1 MSDRVIRFKT
11 PAKINTFLF
20 IQSKRDD
27 GYHDLVMDLIP
38 ISLFDEIELRPTPHD
53 QVNLSSNLPD
63 VPQEENL
70 VVQAIRLLE
79 KESGQTL
86 SLDVHLHKV
95 IPSGAGLG
103 GGSGNAAGTMVTV
116 NQLFQLNI
124 PEQRLAQLA
133 VQLGADVPFFINPRP
148 SLAKGIGERLTD
160 LSYFD
165 PLKLILIF
173 PDFSIS
179 TGLAYSICLKSGRSE
194 LLHRYLP
201 SDFGEFDPDIND
213 FWIPLQNKYPALE
226 TCRQSMVD
234 QGAVFAGLSGSGST
248 VFGIYD
254 CEKTREKAFE
264 ALKTHPS
271 WKVFTC
277 NTLSAFQYEN

>member
-1 MSDRVIRFKT
+1 MSDKSIRFKT

-38 ISLFDEIELRPTPHD
+38 ISLFDEIELKPTSFG

-70 VVQAIRLLE
+70 VVKAIRLLE
-79 KESGQTL
+79 KESGKAI
-86 SLDVHLHKV
+86 SLDVHLHKT

-103 GGSGNAAGTMVTV
+103 GGSGNAAGTLVKV

-148 SLAKGIGERLTD
+148 SLAKGIGDLLTE
-160 LSYFD
+160 LSHFD

-173 PDFSIS
+173 PNFSIS
-179 TGLAYSICLKSGRSE
+179 TGLAYSICRKSGRSE
-194 LLHRYLP
+194 CLHHYLP
-201 SDFGEFDPDIND
+201 SEFRELNPDIND
-213 FWIPLQNKYPALE
+213 FWIPLSKKFPALE

-234 QGAVFAGLSGSGST
+234 QGAVFTGLSGSGST
-248 VFGIYD
+248 VFGIFD
-254 CEKTREKAFE
+254 CEKTREEAFE
-264 ALKTHPS
+264 ALKPHPS
-271 WKVFTC
+271 WKVFKC
-277 NTLSAFQYEN
+277 NTLSAFQYEK